1 MRYQLNEDI
10 ISYLLFLFF
19 IYFRIFCLLEGIF
32 DCFTIQGGH
41 RNNSVSYAASQSV
54 GASTSSISLAAP
66 KAPSANVPV
75 KQDVIIS
82 YNLADQYPPEQESAT
97 KKHIKLSDQ
106 KTLKVRLKVGSDNL
120 STRKNDIYSGLGLDG
135 TPSSSLDDSSDSEGI
150 SHEPQD
156 APFESPTSILQV
168 NYLPAI
174 FRCLSYL
181 NILCIN

>member
-1 MRYQLNEDI
+1 M

-19 IYFRIFCLLEGIF
+19 IYFRIFYLLEGIF

-41 RNNSVSYAASQSV
+41 RNNAVCYATSQSV
-54 GASTSSISLAAP
+54 GLGTASTSSISLAAP
-66 KAPSANVPV
+66 KAPSADVPV
-75 KQDVIIS
+75 KQDLSIS
-82 YNLADQYPPEQESAT
+82 YNQADLYPPEQESAT

-174 FRCLSYL
+174 VRCLYYL
-181 NILCIN
+181 NIMCIN